1 MGHVLSKT
9 ILISQVVEMI
19 ASKYKLSIEEARNDF
34 YASDIVE
41 MLDDDETGLYGE
53 SALYLFSLYE
63 DFLKNRFVKIVG
75 ANYLG
80 EYCVTRKSCRAIVIE
95 KDNILL
101 VYETKTNTWMIPGG
115 GQEKK
120 ETEKECV
127 IRELAQETGYLVEP
141 IRCSLVIN
149 EYYRDERFVLKYYFS
164 TIKGKT
170 AISLTDVEKQN
181 GMEPRWIPIKDAIS
195 IFSDYQKYAET
206 DEMRRG
212 LYLREY
218 STLTKVLSKR

>member
-19 ASKYKLSIEEARNDF
+19 ARKYKLSMEEARNNF
-34 YASDIVE
+34 YDSDVIE

-63 DFLKNRFVKIVG
+63 EYLKNRFIKIVG
-75 ANYLG
+75 SNYLG
-80 EYCVTRKSCRAIVIE
+80 EYCTTRKSCRAIVIE

-101 VYETKTNTWMIPGG
+101 SYETKTDTWMIPGG
-115 GQEKK
+115 GQEKG
-120 ETEKECV
+120 ETEKDCV
-127 IRELAQETGYLVEP
+127 IRELAEETGYLVEP
-141 IRCSLVIN
+141 IRCALTIN
-149 EYYRDERFVLKYYFS
+149 EYYGNERFLSKYYLS
-164 TIKGKT
+164 TIKGK
-170 AISLTDVEKQN
+170 AEVNLTEREKQN
-181 GMEPRWIPIKDAIS
+181 GMEPRWLPIKDAIS
-195 IFSDYQKYAET
+195 IFSEHQKYAET

-218 STLTKVLSKR
+218 RALTKVLSK